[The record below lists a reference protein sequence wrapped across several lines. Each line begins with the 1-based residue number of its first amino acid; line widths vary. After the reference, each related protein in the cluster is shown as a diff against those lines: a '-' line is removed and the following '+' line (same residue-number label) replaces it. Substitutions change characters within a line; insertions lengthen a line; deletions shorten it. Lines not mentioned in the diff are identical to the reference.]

1 MDGKNKKTPKFWINP
16 NTRLHFP
23 QFSLQWQQC
32 DIGDL
37 LAFCEM
43 EHTRCMTY
51 VAGTTCVHLVHSENY
66 STLYVLYYKDQ
77 RFENLRLQEWLRES
91 IRDIITI
98 RASIVL
104 PKRTHE
110 LEAKHQL
117 YAKDV
122 TVKKLRKGVLGQCT
136 HDNHISLSPIN
147 VIFPPALM
155 EETILHAMAH
165 LKHHHHR
172 KSFWDYLSVLLGCD
186 AQEKKLLN
194 NIAISK
200 YWELYT
206 FLMR

>member
-1 MDGKNKKTPKFWINP
+1 
-16 NTRLHFP
+16 
-23 QFSLQWQQC
+23 
-32 DIGDL
+32 
-37 LAFCEM
+37 
-43 EHTRCMTY
+43 MTY
-51 VAGTTCVHLVHSENY
+51 VAGTTCVHLVHSEDY
-66 STLYVLYYKDQ
+66 STLYVLYHKDQ
-77 RFENLRLQEWLRES
+77 RFENLRLQKWLRES